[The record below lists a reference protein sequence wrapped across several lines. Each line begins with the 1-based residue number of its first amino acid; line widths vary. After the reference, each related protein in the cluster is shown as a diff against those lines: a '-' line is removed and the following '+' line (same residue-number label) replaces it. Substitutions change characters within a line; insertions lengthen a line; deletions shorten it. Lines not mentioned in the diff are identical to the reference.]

1 MIGPPVTGRSGEP
14 VPNQGPTTPGLARP
28 SQTPPDVDVAGQ
40 RHLDDD
46 SYQSRIETVA
56 KLSVSLPDDLVRDLK
71 EVAHGNVSAFV
82 TAAVRNELDRL
93 RLHAFVTEL
102 EDQVGPVD
110 ETEVARYSAMLAA
123 ASAATKAGEGE
134 TS

>member
-1 MIGPPVTGRSGEP
+1 MIPLGSD
-14 VPNQGPTTPGLARP
+14 LA
-28 SQTPPDVDVAGQ
+28 DQ
-40 RHLDDD
+40 RHWDDE
-46 SYQSRIETVA
+46 SYRSRIETVA

-93 RLHAFVTEL
+93 RLQAFVAEL

-110 ETEVARYSAMLAA
+110 EAEVARYGAMLAA
-123 ASAATKAGEGE
+123 ASAATKAGGGE

>member
-1 MIGPPVTGRSGEP
+1 MIARRSD
-14 VPNQGPTTPGLARP
+14 LADR
-28 SQTPPDVDVAGQ
+28 
-40 RHLDDD
+40 RHLDEG
-46 SYQSRIETVA
+46 SYQGRIKFVA
-56 KLSVSLPDDLVRDLK
+56 KLSVSLPDDLVLDLK

-93 RLHAFVTEL
+93 RLHAFVAEL

-110 ETEVARYSAMLAA
+110 ETEVARYIAMLAP
-123 ASAATKAGEGE
+123 ASAAAKAGRGE

>member
-1 MIGPPVTGRSGEP
+1 MIARRSD
-14 VPNQGPTTPGLARP
+14 LAHRL
-28 SQTPPDVDVAGQ
+28 
-40 RHLDDD
+40 HLDED
-46 SYQSRIETVA
+46 SYQSRIEFVA
-56 KLSVSLPDDLVRDLK
+56 KISVSLPDDLVRDLK

-110 ETEVARYSAMLAA
+110 ETEVARYTAMLAA
-123 ASAATKAGEGE
+123 TSAATKARGRE

>member
-1 MIGPPVTGRSGEP
+1 MIPLRS
-14 VPNQGPTTPGLARP
+14 
-28 SQTPPDVDVAGQ
+28 DVADQ

-46 SYQSRIETVA
+46 SYRSRIETVA

-82 TAAVRNELDRL
+82 TAAVRNELGRL

-110 ETEVARYSAMLAA
+110 ETEVARYGAMLAA
-123 ASAATKAGEGE
+123 ASAATRAGGGE

>member
-1 MIGPPVTGRSGEP
+1 
-14 VPNQGPTTPGLARP
+14 
-28 SQTPPDVDVAGQ
+28 
-40 RHLDDD
+40 LDED
-46 SYQSRIETVA
+46 SYPSRIKAVA
-56 KLSVSLPDDLVRDLK
+56 KLSVSLPDDLVQDLK

-93 RLHAFVTEL
+93 RLRAFVSEL

-123 ASAATKAGEGE
+123 AAAANKAAGGE
-134 TS
+134 TA